1 MKKEVPSMDLWLKE
15 AKADPSAAKCGMFLV
30 HNGTVRETAKA
41 LVRQGAADTLPVT
54 GMVFSFD
61 EKKLAKAIENAYRLP
76 GIFYIRV
83 WLNEGRLRLGDD
95 IMFVLIG
102 GDIRPHVVDALQ
114 TLVGEIKNNCVTET
128 ELH

>member
-76 GIFYIRV
+76 GIYYVRV